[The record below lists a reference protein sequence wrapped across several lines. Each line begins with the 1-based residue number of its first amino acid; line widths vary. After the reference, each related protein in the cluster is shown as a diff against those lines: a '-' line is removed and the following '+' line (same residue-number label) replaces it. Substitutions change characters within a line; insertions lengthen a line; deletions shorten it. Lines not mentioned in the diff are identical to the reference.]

1 LIRPFL
7 LCFTEIAGVSVPS
20 ETVSQWNPQRRQ
32 ETALPIR
39 ETDEPNSLYLGPSAG
54 GETYRAPQSSRKGP
68 FRRSCREKHCSCG
81 RGGGAGRTQPS
92 NQPVMDSV
100 SRSLAS
106 IFTFATRKQS
116 KKMIAERT
124 GILPRTER

>member
-1 LIRPFL
+1 MKLVNISVTCENRPVDAEVSLYPGRQAIVDGPLIRPFL

-81 RGGGAGRTQPS
+81 LRGGGSSLLRT
-92 NQPVMDSV
+92 
-100 SRSLAS
+100 R
-106 IFTFATRKQS
+106 
-116 KKMIAERT
+116 
-124 GILPRTER
+124 